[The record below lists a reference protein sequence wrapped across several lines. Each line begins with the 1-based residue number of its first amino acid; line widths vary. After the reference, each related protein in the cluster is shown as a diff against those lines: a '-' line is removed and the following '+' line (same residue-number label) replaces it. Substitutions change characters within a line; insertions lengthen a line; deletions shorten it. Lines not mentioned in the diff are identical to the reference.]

1 MATEYKIALHRFDV
15 NLLPADA
22 RQVGTERF
30 KTAVIL
36 HFAMEYAAQGQT
48 ALVIVDE
55 DQITVMAFPA
65 EATALE
71 FVLPMLK
78 AGRISEAVPY
88 LESLA
93 HSAPANAHVLYNLG
107 ISYNELGQF
116 DEAIIRLKRAVQL
129 DPGHAHAWV
138 GIGNAY
144 HRMRKPEQALEAFEK
159 AVQADPEDGYTRRN
173 LGGMLIMFKRTGEAV
188 AHLRKAL
195 VLLPDDPQSIFGLA
209 TALEDIGTDEAD
221 QEADALYKRFIAEH
235 PNATM
240 VELAEKSRTAFAH
253 KRLKA
258 GAPDGLRRDVMLFI
272 EGATLAHHTGDRD
285 AKRAE
290 VAAALAAFDEEFL
303 EPSIARRRAALAA
316 VAAGDLDEDGLPRD
330 VLTVLLRN
338 QDDLDLAPDVVLRE
352 TCFYLLA
359 GAHTSATAFVRTLH
373 SVFGLDRSS
382 PADAERARH
391 DLAFLQRCVHETIRL
406 QPSSPVAM
414 RWALEPMELQGG
426 EVVAAG
432 DKVVIDLMAAN
443 RDPSAYGPH
452 ADDFDPHR
460 ELPPGVAPWGL
471 SFGLGMHA
479 CIGQE
484 LAAGSDR
491 GTAGD
496 DLEPLYGLVPVAAQA
511 LLQAGA
517 RPDPGEPARLD
528 PTSAR
533 DYWATYP
540 VLL

>member
-1 MATEYKIALHRFDV
+1 VSDVTVPGVVTITTYEGARDAFRQKQLRQALYDAGDVVMADVLV
-15 NLLPADA
+15 NLHGDEHRA
-22 RQVGTERF
+22 RRRLENRLFRRDTQQRYEGSLF
-30 KTAVIL
+30 PP
-36 HFAMEYAAQGQT
+36 
-48 ALVIVDE
+48 IV
-55 DQITVMAFPA
+55 A
-65 EATALE
+65 ETLAPHVA
-71 FVLPMLK
+71 
-78 AGRISEAVPY
+78 AGRAELV
-88 LESLA
+88 SLS
-93 HSAPANAHVLYNLG
+93 HQLMMNLAAFTAG
-107 ISYNELGQF
+107 V
-116 DEAIIRLKRAVQL
+116 DR
-129 DPGHAHAWV
+129 
-138 GIGNAY
+138 
-144 HRMRKPEQALEAFEK
+144 PE
-159 AVQADPEDGYTRRN
+159 
-173 LGGMLIMFKRTGEAV
+173 
-188 AHLRKAL
+188 
-195 VLLPDDPQSIFGLA
+195 
-209 TALEDIGTDEAD
+209 
-221 QEADALYKRFIAEH
+221 
-235 PNATM
+235 
-240 VELAEKSRTAFAH
+240 RTAEETFH
-253 KRLKA
+253 LYSY
-258 GAPDGLRRDVMLFI
+258 LMLFI
-272 EGATLAHHTGDRD
+272 EGATLAHYTGNRD

-290 VAAALAAFDEEFL
+290 VAAALAAFDGEFL
-303 EPSIARRRAALAA
+303 EPSIARRRSALAA
-316 VAAGDLDEDGLPRD
+316 VAAGDLDEGELPRD

-373 SVFGLDRSS
+373 SVFDLDRSS
-382 PADAERARH
+382 PADAERARD

-511 LLQAGA
+511 LLHAGA